1 MTTPLYVLRCL
12 QAGLRIEDLDL
23 IDMGLAIDIL
33 SESANDDAEYPRK
46 ATQEDFD
53 NF

>member
-12 QAGLRIEDLDL
+12 QVGLHVTDLDM

-33 SESANDDAEYPRK
+33 SESANDDAEYPQK

-53 NF
+53 KF